1 MSVRSSKLP
10 ETTST
15 VSENPDLI
23 HQTSQPQIK
32 ENEQNKMSNRPLL
45 ERFEPGVLQIFF
57 KFTVLMFLVPL
68 LLFFAL
74 RNPLDI
80 VALVFCLFSS
90 MIIIASFIYFAFHED
105 DNNNK

>member
-10 ETTST
+10 ETTSN

-32 ENEQNKMSNRPLL
+32 ENDQNKMSNRPLL

-57 KFTVLMFLVPL
+57 KFTVLMFLFYDTL
-68 LLFFAL
+68 ITYLKG
-74 RNPLDI
+74 DI

-90 MIIIASFIYFAFHED
+90 MIIIASFVYFAFHED

>member
-10 ETTST
+10 ETTSN

-32 ENEQNKMSNRPLL
+32 ENDQNKMSNRPLL

-68 LLFFAL
+68 FLFFTL
-74 RNPLDI
+74 RNPL
-80 VALVFCLFSS
+80 
-90 MIIIASFIYFAFHED
+90 
-105 DNNNK
+105 